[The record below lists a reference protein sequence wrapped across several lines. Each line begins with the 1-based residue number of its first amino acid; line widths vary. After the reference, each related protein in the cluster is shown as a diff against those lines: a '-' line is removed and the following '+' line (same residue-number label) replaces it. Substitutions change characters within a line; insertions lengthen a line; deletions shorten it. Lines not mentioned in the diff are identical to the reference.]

1 MKYIIKYYQNINGVW
16 EFTVKTTE
24 DFELFINYLKSIERY
39 RFYKLYSVSTDWEG
53 TKNDHLA

>member
-53 TKNDHLA
+53 TKNDYLT

>member
-24 DFELFINYLKSIERY
+24 DFELFINYLKSIQRY

-53 TKNDHLA
+53 TKND